1 MHKVFTFQALSICL
15 FLIFAPTCM
24 IIILWN
30 HFNMGTWLLAVTAFC
45 IEVLAYFAFFMGQTE
60 PKKLRLVRVTKK
72 ILLMFTF

>member
-1 MHKVFTFQALSICL
+1 
-15 FLIFAPTCM
+15 M

-60 PKKLRLVRVTKK
+60 PEKLCLVRVIK
-72 ILLMFTF
+72 IFLIFTFCRL